1 MLGRYSESI
10 VVLEKCLKFRR
21 KHYFYK
27 NLADA
32 YFSLGIPEKAAI
44 NYEKAVRLDPAYDEA
59 YYNLAVCE
67 FMQSEYISAQLN
79 IEQALHIDPKND
91 TYIELKSQIANRI
104 ANCAEWV

>member
-10 VVLEKCLKFRR
+10 FVLEKCLKFRR

-104 ANCAEWV
+104 ANCAE

>member
-1 MLGRYSESI
+1 M
-10 VVLEKCLKFRR
+10 
-21 KHYFYK
+21 
-27 NLADA
+27 
-32 YFSLGIPEKAAI
+32 

-91 TYIELKSQIANRI
+91 IYIELKSQIANRI
-104 ANCAEWV
+104 ANCAE